1 MTDNQVPLD
10 CWGKY
15 IFRGGKTMRK
25 AVINVVAVL
34 MCIFTLAGCYRGN
47 TLEERINQK
56 DIDYVISELKSDPDI
71 AANMR
76 DVTLEV
82 KENSIYCNFYF
93 KTYLDDSQIVAMKSA
108 LLQAGYEKELI
119 ALKDKFEKQYKIRPD
134 LISYAFYTSD
144 DRLIGKVEG

>member
-1 MTDNQVPLD
+1 
-10 CWGKY
+10 
-15 IFRGGKTMRK
+15 MRK
-25 AVINVVAVL
+25 AAINIMVVL

-47 TLEERINQK
+47 TLEERINQRE
-56 DIDYVISELKSDPDI
+56 IDYVIEELKKDPDVRD
-71 AANMR
+71 NMR
-76 DVTLEV
+76 EVTLEV

-93 KTYLDDSQIVAMKSA
+93 KNYLDDTQIVAMKSA

-119 ALKDKFEKQYKIRPD
+119 ELKDKFEKQYKIRPD

>member
-1 MTDNQVPLD
+1 
-10 CWGKY
+10 
-15 IFRGGKTMRK
+15 MRK
-25 AVINVVAVL
+25 AVINVVLVF
-34 MCIFTLAGCYRGN
+34 MCIFMLTGCYTGS
-47 TLEERINQK
+47 TLEERINQR
-56 DIDYVISELKSDPDI
+56 DIDSVVAELKSDPDI

-93 KTYLDDSQIVAMKSA
+93 KTYLDDTQIVAMKSA

-119 ALKDKFEKQYKIRPD
+119 ELKDKFEKQYKIRPD
-134 LISYAFYTSD
+134 IISYAFYTSD